1 MAIRRVVKNGHLKD
15 MCHNDIGLR
24 DQNTWTIL
32 GLVAS
37 TIGRA
42 HERERE
48 RLHAQLAAYNL
59 CISTSIPILEI
70 KSSMICN
77 SC

>member
-42 HERERE
+42 HVITWRERERE
-48 RLHAQLAAYNL
+48 TSCSVSRL
-59 CISTSIPILEI
+59 
-70 KSSMICN
+70 
-77 SC
+77 